1 MWSQIELDHTN
12 NHDFMTENFDTTKSM
27 LADHRFK
34 PYHFKG
40 LRRDQIEGIK
50 EEQA

>member
-12 NHDFMTENFDTTKSM
+12 NHDFMTENFATTKSM

-40 LRRDQIEGIK
+40 LRPDQIAGIK
-50 EEQA
+50 EEQ